1 MKYEFEILDSDLED
15 RKRIILMKEEI
26 RKRIDELS
34 QYGQNTMSD
43 SLLRLKR
50 DLEYCENEWLSCQRE
65 KVINKLSEVLNVDR
79 VSLGE
84 RYWRED
90 D

>member
-15 RKRIILMKEEI
+15 RKRIIEMKEEI
-26 RKRIDELS
+26 RKRIDGLS

-43 SLLRLKR
+43 PLIRLKR
-50 DLEYCENEWLSCQRE
+50 ELEYCENAWLSTQRE
-65 KVINKLSEVLNVDR
+65 RAINKLSEVLNVDR
-79 VSLGE
+79 VFLGE

-90 D
+90 E